1 MSFTYRPSTGA
12 EILKKKS
19 TAKPTAKILGFIQEH
34 YSSGIVLEPN
44 TDFKNIKIL
53 REVENK
59 VSLPVLK
66 RKLISAKIP
75 INGLK
80 ISFGN
85 GSGGGKGGGS
95 RGGAEVTALAE
106 SMQCYYNS
114 YYWDKGIAAPEP
126 TEDQLKEQEKYCFTD
141 RTLSKCLTAVEIK
154 SWRDDNVFDKIAK
167 ELKSKFN
174 TKFLERP
181 KFHRGSTF
189 MNNIYAAKATV
200 HKNDKETAKKNT
212 PPTLPQAPGSFSNDK
227 WNPGDI
233 WMTTL
238 SADTEPLKDHVCTW
252 GSLNDEVEHLA
263 NTGKLMGVSLKRV
276 DAEKARTTFFNKKN
290 EKKEKQRF
298 EGFSFGSKGEFF
310 NSIDCYL
317 YGSTTKIQCRCMDVF
332 KGWQGEISAVSAAGG
347 KIGGGNID
355 FFLEDVFGKN
365 MFGPNGEQ
373 GAISDASNA
382 IQMGLTIEKLKTNLF
397 LNEFYSLYNKF
408 APQSMGN
415 DKLKNPTTDEEFI
428 EKLNNLPTRRGMP
441 MSTKGF
447 LVSKYLCMKMLE
459 VMYGSGSSNIKRDH
473 LMTLFSLYAM
483 SSTNQSS
490 FFIKIS

>member
-106 SMQCYYNS
+106 SLQCYYNS
-114 YYWDKGIAAPEP
+114 YYWEKGITASEP
-126 TEDQLKEQEKYCFTD
+126 TEDDLKKQQKYCFTD
-141 RTLSKCLTAVEIK
+141 RTLTKCLAAKEIK

-233 WMTTL
+233 WKTTL

-310 NSIDCYL
+310 NSIDFECF
-317 YGSTTKIQCRCMDVF
+317 V
-332 KGWQGEISAVSAAGG
+332 
-347 KIGGGNID
+347 N
-355 FFLEDVFGKN
+355 
-365 MFGPNGEQ
+365 
-373 GAISDASNA
+373 
-382 IQMGLTIEKLKTNLF
+382 
-397 LNEFYSLYNKF
+397 
-408 APQSMGN
+408 
-415 DKLKNPTTDEEFI
+415 
-428 EKLNNLPTRRGMP
+428 
-441 MSTKGF
+441 
-447 LVSKYLCMKMLE
+447 
-459 VMYGSGSSNIKRDH
+459 
-473 LMTLFSLYAM
+473 
-483 SSTNQSS
+483 
-490 FFIKIS
+490 